1 MRRRAGAC
9 SMSEHKGLPDI
20 MIFIITLAL
29 LSLGIVMVFSASSV
43 TAYHEL
49 GDAYHYLKRQ
59 SLWAAIGLVALV
71 ICMNIDYHLWLRLA
85 GPLIVVSIVAL
96 AVVLVPGIGIT
107 ISGSRRWLGAG
118 PVRVQPSEFAKLS
131 VVIFLAAYLS
141 TSPDRVKS
149 VVRGVFV
156 PLILVGMCALLVLR
170 EPDLGTSIGMAATA
184 WLMLLIAG
192 GSPGWLV
199 GLAAMTA
206 PVIYLYARHDPVR
219 IRRLT
224 SFLDPW
230 ADPLDSGFHII
241 QSLLAL
247 GSGGLVGTGLGLS
260 RQKFYYLPEQH
271 TDFIFAII
279 GEELGFLGAALVVFL
294 YAIFAWRGFRA
305 SLNAPDSFGSLLAAG
320 ITIMVALQAAMN
332 IAVVTGSMPITGI
345 TLPLISSGGSSLVPM
360 LAGVGILLN
369 ITRRAGQ
376 R

>member
-1 MRRRAGAC
+1 
-9 SMSEHKGLPDI
+9 MSEHRGLPDL

-149 VVRGVFV
+149 VVRGIFV
-156 PLILVGMCALLVLR
+156 PLILVGMCAVLVLR

-219 IRRLT
+219 MRRLT

-369 ITRRAGQ
+369 ITRHAGQ

>member
-1 MRRRAGAC
+1 MRRRAGVC
-9 SMSEHKGLPDI
+9 SMSEHKGLPDL

-71 ICMNIDYHLWLRLA
+71 ICMNIDYHLWAKLA
-85 GPLIVVSIVAL
+85 GPLIVLSIIAL
-96 AVVLVPGIGIT
+96 TAVLVPGIGIT

-149 VVRGVFV
+149 VVRGIFV
-156 PLILVGMCALLVLR
+156 PLILVGMCAVLVLR

-360 LAGVGILLN
+360 LAGVGMLLN

>member
-1 MRRRAGAC
+1 MRRIAGAR

-29 LSLGIVMVFSASSV
+29 LSVGVVMVFSASSV

-219 IRRLT
+219 MRRLT